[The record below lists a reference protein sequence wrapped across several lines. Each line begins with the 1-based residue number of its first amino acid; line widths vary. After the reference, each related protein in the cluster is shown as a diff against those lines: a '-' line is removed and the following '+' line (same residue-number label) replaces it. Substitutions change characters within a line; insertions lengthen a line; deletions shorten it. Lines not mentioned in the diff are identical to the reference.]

1 MIDIYG
7 FYENMTRNKVMLSF
21 KGDLTAELLDS
32 LLQIMEDKMEKMQE
46 EPKIRKK
53 VFNVLVECLQNLYH
67 HTDEIPLEYSSKTVF
82 LLIGKDGDKY
92 HISTGNYILSDKVPN
107 LRGRLDEIN
116 SLSKEGL
123 KVYYQNALNNNEISQ
138 KGGGGLGMIDIARKS
153 GHKLQYEFKSLDD
166 RHSFFSLEIL
176 VGQ

>member
-7 FYENMTRNKVMLSF
+7 FYEHMTRSNIMLSF

-32 LLQIMEDKMEKMQE
+32 LLRIMEEKMEKMHE

-67 HTDEIPLEYSSKTVF
+67 HTDEIDFSHPSRTV
-82 LLIGKDGDKY
+82 LLMIGKQQESY
-92 HISTGNYILSDKVPN
+92 YISTGNYILNDKVTL
-107 LRGRLDEIN
+107 LRTRLDEIN
-116 SLSKEGL
+116 GL
-123 KVYYQNALNNNEISQ
+123 TRDELKTYYQNALCNNELSE

-153 GHKLQYEFKSLDD
+153 GNKLQYEFKTLNDK
-166 RHSFFSLEIL
+166 HSFFSLEIK